1 MSKNTQR
8 EIINISLLP
17 KNKSL
22 EEKTKQSDNNK
33 NKHNNL
39 SNIPKNEKKDNLPKI
54 IPKKEQNNND
64 TSNSMLNKKRERTQT
79 NNKEPE
85 GEINNNTVSKKKMSL
100 TDAKKEMKEFEL
112 LIMNTEKELQKKYG
126 FIFPDLSYEDKLPDE
141 IKNKLIDNFLEKP
154 DIKKILN
161 EVDAQK

>member
-22 EEKTKQSDNNK
+22 EGKPKQSDNNK
-33 NKHNNL
+33 NKNNNI

-126 FIFPDLSYEDKLPDE
+126 FIFPDLSYEDNLPDE

-161 EVDAQK
+161 EADAQK

>member
-22 EEKTKQSDNNK
+22 EEKSKQSDTNK
-33 NKHNNL
+33 NKHNNI

-79 NNKEPE
+79 NNKESE

-126 FIFPDLSYEDKLPDE
+126 FIFPDLSYEDNLPDE
-141 IKNKLIDNFLEKP
+141 IKNKLFDNFLEKP

-161 EVDAQK
+161 EADTQK